1 MVQFR
6 KNMRRGMQV
15 TGNIK
20 RVKLLGIFAVA
31 FLFAGCSAQKADLPE
46 EMPQDAAE
54 VYSVEEETGS
64 QEAEPEDNN
73 VTLTET
79 EVEQVIRRADKT
91 IQAILEKP
99 KIYFTEQPPGEEEV
113 KAYLS
118 NYFDES
124 ILDYVFF
131 VYRIKIEDGKCF
143 YDYHGRYSNFYMDTE
158 SDMKIVGQ
166 GDGYYDVSVTFKHK
180 WNRGGW
186 IEEEGTV
193 RIERNET
200 GDWLIT
206 GMSHWYSDFQY
217 YYMPELGYSPE
228 YLIEDMVEWMIQEFG
243 TDENGF
249 ILPDSSVREIAEQE
263 IESLSRYEMF
273 LAIQEIYARH
283 GKKFDDV
290 MLYGYF
296 HAKPWYEPYKQV
308 FDENNLTET
317 ERHNIGLLAEAGG
330 FGEME
335 LAAYGNR
342 YEEEERI
349 SGQPLSTEE
358 ATCIIGDAFDSLGNF
373 FTTKGKE
380 KIEEL
385 SNDVGQYY
393 SLGEYG
399 EEQRLREYV
408 STWFSEEVFDYLMDM
423 CFIMHGVTKED
434 GQYVLMRELTLPM
447 DQYVWDDF
455 ESVVIKDYNDVE
467 CIVTVSFLNLNADNG
482 SEGEILLRREGDR
495 WVIANISE
503 PHYDEYIYGY

>member
-1 MVQFR
+1 M
-6 KNMRRGMQV
+6 
-15 TGNIK
+15 
-20 RVKLLGIFAVA
+20 
-31 FLFAGCSAQKADLPE
+31 
-46 EMPQDAAE
+46 
-54 VYSVEEETGS
+54 
-64 QEAEPEDNN
+64 
-73 VTLTET
+73 
-79 EVEQVIRRADKT
+79 
-91 IQAILEKP
+91 EKP
-99 KIYFTEQPPGEEEV
+99 KIYFTEEPPNEEEV
-113 KAYLS
+113 KVYLS

-131 VYRIKIEDGKCF
+131 VYRIEIEDGKCF
-143 YDYHGRYSNFYMDTE
+143 YNNHDRYSNFYMDTE

-180 WNRGGW
+180 WNRGRW
-186 IEEEGTV
+186 FEEEGTI

-263 IESLSRYEMF
+263 IESLSRYEMY
-273 LAIQEIYARH
+273 LVIQEIYARH

-330 FGEME
+330 FGEMAQ
-335 LAAYGNR
+335 AAYRNI
-342 YEEEERI
+342 YAEEENTD
-349 SGQPLSTEE
+349 GQPLSAEE
-358 ATCIIGDAFDSLGNF
+358 AACIIWDAFYSLDNI
-373 FTTKGKE
+373 FTAKDENELKE
-380 KIEEL
+380 KYQG
-385 SNDVGQYY
+385 DMVYY

-399 EEQRLREYV
+399 EEEQLKGYV
-408 STWFSEEVFDYLMDM
+408 STWFSEEVFDYLMYM
-423 CFIMHGVTKED
+423 CFIIHGVSED
-434 GQYVLMRELTLPM
+434 EQGHYILVYDFMTPM
-447 DQYVWDDF
+447 DKYIPDDLK
-455 ESVVIKDYNDVE
+455 SVVIKDYNDEE
-467 CIVTVSFLNLNADNG
+467 CTVTVSFLNLTMYYLQSDD
-482 SEGEILLRREGDR
+482 SEGEILLKREGDR

-503 PHYDEYIYGY
+503 PHYDECQLRWSE